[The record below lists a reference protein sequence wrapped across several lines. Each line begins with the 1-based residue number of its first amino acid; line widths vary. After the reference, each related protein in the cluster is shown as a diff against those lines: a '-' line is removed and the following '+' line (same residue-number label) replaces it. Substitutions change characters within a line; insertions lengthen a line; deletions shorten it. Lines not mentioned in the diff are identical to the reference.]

1 MAPSP
6 KKIDHIGIA
15 VRSVDESCQF
25 YMETMGLTL
34 VKKETVEEEKV
45 RIAMFKV
52 GESYIELLEPTS
64 PESSI
69 AKFIEKRGEGVHH
82 VALGY
87 DDIKEAHEF
96 CRLKGAILINP
107 EPKDLKGDRIINF
120 IHPKSTHGV
129 LLEIVKRYGE

>member
-1 MAPSP
+1 MGITPR
-6 KKIDHIGIA
+6 KVDHIGIA
-15 VRSVDESCQF
+15 VKSVDESCKF
-25 YMETMGLTL
+25 YEETMGLKL

-52 GESYIELLEPTS
+52 GESFIELLEPTS

-69 AKFIEKRGEGVHH
+69 AKFIEKRGEGIHH

-87 DDIKEAHEF
+87 DDVRAAQEF
-96 CRLKGAILINP
+96 CKLKGAIFVHP
-107 EPKDLKGDRIINF
+107 EPEDLKGDRIVNF